1 VFYSVAPADMQKNYA
16 IKLTVRHF
24 FTLLLAKCWRAG
36 VFLLSSPKKQKS
48 DVA

>member
-1 VFYSVAPADMQKNYA
+1 MRKIYA

-24 FTLLLAKCWRAG
+24 FTLLLAKCWPAG
-36 VFLLSSPKKQKS
+36 VFSPFKPEKQKS